1 VSGFCCWKFKQI
13 AKKLGFGRENQLEMP
28 SNVFTLP
35 TLEIFNSENVKK
47 LKNVFT
53 LVAIKEKRVGNLGV

>member
-1 VSGFCCWKFKQI
+1 VDFVCWKFKQI
-13 AKKLGFGRENQLEMP
+13 AKSWVLEGKIIQLEMA

-53 LVAIKEKRVGNLGV
+53 LVVAIKEKG